1 MVVSDLCTGKG
12 LVTKSVL
19 SIMVL
24 TSEIGGG
31 KKGFG
36 AVDRL

>member
-24 TSEIGGG
+24 TSEIGGVKRDLG
-31 KKGFG
+31 
-36 AVDRL
+36 L